1 MASSNNPPPSRFA
14 PSLRWTEPLPHWPL
28 LAGLVVGA
36 LAGAMVHVLP
46 VRREWLDFA
55 LANLVRPVE
64 QLFLQVLFLL
74 ILPMVFSA
82 IVTGLARLRGGRM
95 IRDLLLR
102 LFAYMLGMTVVS
114 AVIGMAMANLFRP
127 GEGMAIDLRQNAGAA
142 GGINASGNISG
153 LLDLLLGRPV
163 TALAVMSVLVGFVI
177 SRSRNRNIR
186 HLVMTTEGL
195 FEVGM
200 SIVTLVARFAPI
212 AVLCVMFDMTAVFGW
227 MLLVHLSSYF
237 SVVVA
242 ALCLHLLV
250 VSAGLAWMAG
260 DISPVQFLRSL
271 RSVMVIA
278 FTTSSSFSTLPA
290 ALHAAEQDLGLPA
303 RVARPT
309 LGLGCVANQGG
320 TIVYTTVT
328 VIFLSQCF
336 GMELTMWQQFMI
348 FGLSILAGL
357 GTMGVPA
364 GSLPLTAMLLA
375 LLHVPNEGIGLVIG
389 IDRLLDMCRTVPN
402 VVGDLAVAAAL
413 RHSVEEQGQ
422 EVSVRQLA

>member
-1 MASSNNPPPSRFA
+1 MATLNPSSPSS
-14 PSLRWTEPLPHWPL
+14 PLRWSRPLPHWPL
-28 LAGLVVGA
+28 LAGLVIGT
-36 LAGAMVHVLP
+36 LAGALVHVVP
-46 VRREWLDFA
+46 VDRAALDFV
-55 LANLVRPVE
+55 LINLVRPVE

-82 IVTGLARLRGGRM
+82 IVTGLARLRGRAM
-95 IRDLLLR
+95 VRDLLLR
-102 LFAYMLGMTVVS
+102 LFAAMLGMTVVS

-127 GEGMAIDLRQNAGAA
+127 GEGMAIDLHQNP
-142 GGINASGNISG
+142 GGPARTGDESS
-153 LLDLLLGRPV
+153 LLDLLLARPV
-163 TALAVMSVLVGFVI
+163 MALVVMSVLVGFAI
-177 SRSRNRNIR
+177 SRNHGRNRNIR
-186 HLVMTTEGL
+186 HLVLTTEGL

-200 SIVTLVARFAPI
+200 SIVTLVARFAPV

-227 MLLVHLSSYF
+227 TLLVHLSGYF

-250 VSAGLAWMAG
+250 VSVGLAWMMG
-260 DISPVQFLRSL
+260 DVSPARFLRSL

-303 RVARPT
+303 RVARTT

-320 TIVYTTVT
+320 TIIYTTVT
-328 VIFLSQCF
+328 VIFLAQCF
-336 GMELTMWQQFMI
+336 GMELTAWQQFMV

-364 GSLPLTAMLLA
+364 GSLPLTTMLLA
-375 LLHVPNEGIGLVIG
+375 LLHVPNEGIGLIIG
-389 IDRLLDMCRTVPN
+389 IDRLMDMCRTVPN

-413 RHSVEEQGQ
+413 RRSGEDDT
-422 EVSVRQLA
+422 

>member
-1 MASSNNPPPSRFA
+1 MASLSNPSPSRSA
-14 PSLRWTEPLPHWPL
+14 SPLRWTQPLPHWPL
-28 LAGLVVGA
+28 LAGLVIGA
-36 LAGAMVHVLP
+36 LAGALVHVLP
-46 VRREWLDFA
+46 VNRAWLDFV
-55 LANLVRPVE
+55 LNNLVRPVE
-64 QLFLQVLFLL
+64 QVFLQVLFLL

-82 IVTGLARLRGGRM
+82 IVTGLARLRGRSM
-95 IRDLLLR
+95 VRDLLLR

-127 GEGMAIDLRQNAGAA
+127 GEGMAIDLHQNPGAA
-142 GGINASGNISG
+142 ARAGDASS
-153 LLDLLLGRPV
+153 LLDLLLARPMMAIV
-163 TALAVMSVLVGFVI
+163 VMSVLVGFAI
-177 SRSRNRNIR
+177 SRSAINRSRNRNIR

-200 SIVTLVARFAPI
+200 SIVTLVARFAPV
-212 AVLCVMFDMTAVFGW
+212 AVLCVMFDMTAVVGW
-227 MLLVHLSSYF
+227 TLLVHLSGYF

-242 ALCLHLLV
+242 ALCLHLVV
-250 VSAGLAWMAG
+250 VSAGLAWMGG
-260 DISPVQFLRSL
+260 DISPAQFLRSL

-320 TIVYTTVT
+320 TIIYTTVT
-328 VIFLSQCF
+328 VIFLAQCF
-336 GMELTMWQQFMI
+336 GVELTAWQQFMV

-364 GSLPLTAMLLA
+364 GSLPLTTMLLA
-375 LLHVPNEGIGLVIG
+375 LLHVPNEGIGLIIG
-389 IDRLLDMCRTVPN
+389 IDRLMDMCRTVPN

-413 RHSVEEQGQ
+413 RHSVEVQVDET
-422 EVSVRQLA
+422 VRP

>member
-1 MASSNNPPPSRFA
+1 MASSSTPSPSRNLL
-14 PSLRWTEPLPHWPL
+14 SLRWSQPLPHWPL
-28 LAGLVVGA
+28 LAGLVIGA
-36 LAGAMVHVLP
+36 LAGALVHVLP
-46 VRREWLDFA
+46 VDRAGLDFV

-82 IVTGLARLRGGRM
+82 IVTGLARLRGRGM
-95 IRDLLLR
+95 VRDLLLR

-127 GEGMAIDLRQNAGAA
+127 GEGMAIDLRQNAGGVGLSA
-142 GGINASGNISG
+142 GHGDTAG

-163 TALAVMSVLVGFVI
+163 TALVAMSVLVGLVI

-200 SIVTLVARFAPI
+200 SIVTLVARFAPV

-227 MLLVHLSSYF
+227 TLLVHLSGYF

-328 VIFLSQCF
+328 VIFLAQCF
-336 GMELTMWQQFMI
+336 GMELTPWQQFMV

-364 GSLPLTAMLLA
+364 GSLPLTTMLLA
-375 LLHVPNEGIGLVIG
+375 LLHVPNEGIGLIIG
-389 IDRLLDMCRTVPN
+389 IDRLMDMCRTVPN

-413 RHSVEEQGQ
+413 RHSIEEQADEAPAHQ
-422 EVSVRQLA
+422 AA

>member
-1 MASSNNPPPSRFA
+1 MATLNPSSPQSP
-14 PSLRWTEPLPHWPL
+14 LRWSRPLPHWPL
-28 LAGLVVGA
+28 LAGLVIGT
-36 LAGAMVHVLP
+36 LAGALVHVVP
-46 VRREWLDFA
+46 VDRAVLDFVLVN
-55 LANLVRPVE
+55 LARPIE

-82 IVTGLARLRGGRM
+82 IVTGLARLRGRAM
-95 IRDLLLR
+95 VRDLLLR
-102 LFAYMLGMTVVS
+102 LFAAMVGMTVVS

-127 GEGMAIDLRQNAGAA
+127 GEGMAIDLHQNPGAGARA
-142 GGINASGNISG
+142 GDESS
-153 LLDLLLGRPV
+153 LLDLLLARPMMAIV
-163 TALAVMSVLVGFVI
+163 VMSVLVGFAI
-177 SRSRNRNIR
+177 GRSRNRNIR

-200 SIVTLVARFAPI
+200 SIVTLVARFAPV

-227 MLLVHLSSYF
+227 TLLVHLSGYF

-250 VSAGLAWMAG
+250 VSVGLAWMGG
-260 DISPVQFLRSL
+260 DISPARFLRSL

-303 RVARPT
+303 RVARPV

-320 TIVYTTVT
+320 TIIYTTVT
-328 VIFLSQCF
+328 VIFLAQCF
-336 GMELTMWQQFMI
+336 GMELSVWQQFMV

-364 GSLPLTAMLLA
+364 GSLPLTTMLLA
-375 LLHVPNEGIGLVIG
+375 LLHVPNEGIGLIIG
-389 IDRLLDMCRTVPN
+389 IDRLMDMCRTVPN

-413 RHSVEEQGQ
+413 RHCGEDE
-422 EVSVRQLA
+422 A